1 MTNILKLNMKLI
13 LISLII
19 IPILIK
25 SEKQEDYYE
34 ILGIKKDAT
43 DAEIKKAYRKLALK
57 WHPDKNPNNREEAE
71 EKFKKINEAYSVLG
85 DKNKRNQY
93 DHGGIQFDF
102 GGFNAEDIFKDFFGG
117 KDPFSEFFKFDDDD
131 FGGGFKFGA
140 DFGGDF
146 GGFGDFGGGSFQASF
161 SSFSSS
167 GSKKSYTKTV
177 NGKTIHRTEETTFKD
192 GKKQV
197 IVTEKDHT
205 GKVKKFIQD
214 EQGNIL
220 KQLSEDL

>member
-1 MTNILKLNMKLI
+1 MSKICIINIKII

-19 IPILIK
+19 LPILIK
-25 SEKQEDYYE
+25 SEEQEDYYA

-43 DAEIKKAYRKLALK
+43 EAEIKKAYRKLALK

-71 EKFKKINEAYSVLG
+71 EKFKKINEAYSVLS

-93 DHGGIQFDF
+93 DHGGIHFDF
-102 GGFNAEDIFKDFFGG
+102 GGFNADDIFKDFFGG

-140 DFGGDF
+140 NFGEDF
-146 GGFGDFGGGSFQASF
+146 GGSFQASF
-161 SSFSSS
+161 SSFSSM
-167 GSKKSYTKTV
+167 GSKKSFTKTV
-177 NGKTIHRTEETTFKD
+177 NGKTIHRTEETTIKD

-197 IVTEKDHT
+197 TVTERDHT
-205 GKVKKFIQD
+205 GKVKKYIQD
-214 EQGNIL
+214 ENGNIL
-220 KQLSEDL
+220 KQLTEDL

>member
-1 MTNILKLNMKLI
+1 MKMKFT
-13 LISLII
+13 ISLFFVFVFI
-19 IPILIK
+19 IPTLSKK
-25 SEKQEDYYE
+25 SDDPNDYYK
-34 ILGIKKDAT
+34 ILGVNKDASEG
-43 DAEIKKAYRKLALK
+43 EIKKAYRKLALK

-71 EKFKKINEAYSVLG
+71 EKFKKINEAYSVLS
-85 DKNKRNQY
+85 DKNKRRQY
-93 DHGGIQFDF
+93 DRGGDFSFDF
-102 GGFNAEDIFKDFFGG
+102 GSFNADDIFKDFFGG
-117 KDPFSEFFKFDDDD
+117 KDPFSEFFGDDM
-131 FGGGFKFGA
+131 GGGFSFGA

-146 GGFGDFGGGSFQASF
+146 GGGFGGSFSF

-167 GSKKSYTKTV
+167 SSGSKRTVTKTV
-177 NGKTIHRTEETTFKD
+177 NGKTVHRTEETTFKD

>member
-1 MTNILKLNMKLI
+1 MKTKSLFNICVLLLLTIQIQSKKNDD
-13 LISLII
+13 
-19 IPILIK
+19 PN
-25 SEKQEDYYE
+25 DYYK
-34 ILGIKKDAT
+34 ILDVKKDAT
-43 DAEIKKAYRKLALK
+43 EAEIKKAYRKLALK

-71 EKFKKINEAYSVLG
+71 EKFKKINEAYSVLS
-85 DKNKRNQY
+85 DKNKRKQY
-93 DHGGIQFDF
+93 DHGGNFDF
-102 GGFNAEDIFKDFFGG
+102 DFSFNADDIFKDFFGG
-117 KDPFSEFFKFDDDD
+117 KDPFSEFFKFDDDND
-131 FGGGFKFGA
+131 FGGGFNFETNFGG

-146 GGFGDFGGGSFQASF
+146 GGSFSF

-167 GSKKSYTKTV
+167 SSGSKRTITKTV
-177 NGKTIHRTEETTFKD
+177 NGKTVHRTEETTFKD

>member
-1 MTNILKLNMKLI
+1 MYQSQQNLINIFLLKKAKP
-13 LISLII
+13 SDD
-19 IPILIK
+19 
-25 SEKQEDYYE
+25 EKDFYK
-34 ILGIKKDAT
+34 ILGVNKDAT
-43 DAEIKKAYRKLALK
+43 EAEIKKAYRKLALK

-71 EKFKKINEAYSVLG
+71 EKFKKINEAYSVLS
-85 DKNKRNQY
+85 DKNKRKQY
-93 DHGGIQFDF
+93 DHGGNFDF
-102 GGFNAEDIFKDFFGG
+102 DFSFNADDIFKDFFGG
-117 KDPFSEFFKFDDDD
+117 KDPFSEFFKFDDDND
-131 FGGGFKFGA
+131 FGGGFNFETN
-140 DFGGDF
+140 FGGDF
-146 GGFGDFGGGSFQASF
+146 GGSFSF

-167 GSKKSYTKTV
+167 SSGSKRTITKTV
-177 NGKTIHRTEETTFKD
+177 NGKTVHRTEETTFKD

>member
-1 MTNILKLNMKLI
+1 MKMKFTICLFFVFVFI
-13 LISLII
+13 FPTLSK
-19 IPILIK
+19 K
-25 SEKQEDYYE
+25 SDDPNDYYK
-34 ILGIKKDAT
+34 ILGVNKDASEG
-43 DAEIKKAYRKLALK
+43 EIKKAYRKLALK

-71 EKFKKINEAYSVLG
+71 EKFKKINEAYSVLS
-85 DKNKRNQY
+85 DKNKRRQY
-93 DHGGIQFDF
+93 DRGGDFSFDF
-102 GGFNAEDIFKDFFGG
+102 GSFNADDIFKDFFGG
-117 KDPFSEFFKFDDDD
+117 KDPFSEFFGDDM
-131 FGGGFKFGA
+131 GGGFSFGA

-146 GGFGDFGGGSFQASF
+146 GGGFGGSFSF

-167 GSKKSYTKTV
+167 SSGSKRTVTKTV
-177 NGKTIHRTEETTFKD
+177 NGKTVHRTEETTFKD